1 MKTNKIYKKC
11 PICEKHFLKTHI
23 HHINGIHEDD
33 REENRI
39 EICINCH
46 RLIHVGLSKNKEL
59 IYHND
64 FELFKKINEYRKK
77 INSSFNLL
85 PNYYLKYAL

>member
-1 MKTNKIYKKC
+1 VEDKIYKKC

-23 HHINGIHEDD
+23 HHINGIRKDD
-33 REENRI
+33 REENKI

-46 RLIHVGLSKNKEL
+46 RLIHIGLSKKKEL
-59 IYHND
+59 IHHND

-85 PNYYLKYAL
+85 PNYYLKDAL